1 MTDPFDVADEQE
13 EQLMSRATDL
23 SSGRED
29 AVRHEPPSPR
39 PGKQACPYCGS
50 VNDRTDEPQLCPKC
64 TMEDTP
70 ATRAATKAR
79 IGPWY
84 VMQSR
89 NPSAP
94 GMKWAT
100 MLSLVAKGQVTPR
113 SIVRGP
119 TTHQLWKFAAHVKGL
134 SREFGMCYSCGGE
147 IDHGA
152 NQCPYCQ
159 RLQEPP
165 INADAL
171 LETREPL
178 KQPVHRE
185 LKMAE
190 TSSGNAGAAPV
201 VWPPQSPAPS
211 PAAPTAGRNREQHRE
226 PPADE
231 PRTEWHPDP
240 GILSAKELAAAFQL
254 DFTPSTGPS
263 RPRRVARTFAL
274 LLLLAAIG
282 FGAVLYV
289 K

>member
-50 VNDRTDEPQLCPKC
+50 VNDRTDEPQLCPRC
-64 TMEDTP
+64 SMEDTP

-84 VMQSR
+84 VLQSR

-100 MLSLVAKGQVTPR
+100 LLSLVAKGQVTPR

-119 TTHQLWKFAAHVKGL
+119 TTHQLWKFAAHVKGM
-134 SREFGMCYSCGGE
+134 SREFNLCYSCGGE
-147 IDHGA
+147 IERST
-152 NQCPYCQ
+152 NQCPHCD

-165 INADAL
+165 VNPDAL
-171 LETREPL
+171 LESREMGPARG
-178 KQPVHRE
+178 PVQRE
-185 LKMAE
+185 IKSL
-190 TSSGNAGAAPV
+190 AAPV
-201 VWPPQSPAPS
+201 P
-211 PAAPTAGRNREQHRE
+211 
-226 PPADE
+226 PPATDLVIAGSRE
-231 PRTEWHPDP
+231 RDDDLARPRNPND

-254 DFTPSTGPS
+254 
-263 RPRRVARTFAL
+263 
-274 LLLLAAIG
+274 
-282 FGAVLYV
+282 
-289 K
+289 